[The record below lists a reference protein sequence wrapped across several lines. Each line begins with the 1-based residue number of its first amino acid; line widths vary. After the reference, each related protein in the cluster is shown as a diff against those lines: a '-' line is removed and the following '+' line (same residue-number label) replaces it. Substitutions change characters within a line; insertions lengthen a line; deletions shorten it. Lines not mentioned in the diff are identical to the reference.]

1 MPTPTAPATPSEAS
15 PPSGEA
21 SFESVLQRL
30 QTVVSQLEGGEL
42 PLEQALVLFEEG
54 VRLSRVGTERLDR
67 AEARID
73 ELLGKEGFRS
83 LDSPDTREGNPQR
96 TTKETR

>member
-1 MPTPTAPATPSEAS
+1 MPNTPAPVTPN
-15 PPSGEA
+15 EA

-30 QTVVSQLEGGEL
+30 QAVVSELESGDL

-54 VRLSRVGTERLDR
+54 VRLSRVGTERLDK

-83 LDSPDTREGNPQR
+83 LEGR
-96 TTKETR
+96 R

>member
-1 MPTPTAPATPSEAS
+1 MPQPKAPATPAEAS

-21 SFESVLQRL
+21 SFESVLARL
-30 QTVVSQLEGGEL
+30 QAVVSQLEGGEL

-83 LDSPDTREGNPQR
+83 LDSPDAREGNPQR

>member
-1 MPTPTAPATPSEAS
+1 VSELE
-15 PPSGEA
+15 SGD
-21 SFESVLQRL
+21 
-30 QTVVSQLEGGEL
+30 L

-54 VRLSRVGTERLDR
+54 VRLSRVGTERLDK

-83 LDSPDTREGNPQR
+83 LEPPDLRDGNPQR

>member
-1 MPTPTAPATPSEAS
+1 MPNTPAPVTPN
-15 PPSGEA
+15 EA

-30 QTVVSQLEGGEL
+30 QAVVSELESGDL
-42 PLEQALVLFEEG
+42 PLEQAL
-54 VRLSRVGTERLDR
+54 TERLDK

-83 LDSPDTREGNPQR
+83 LEPPDLRDGNPQR

>member
-1 MPTPTAPATPSEAS
+1 MPNTPAPVTPN
-15 PPSGEA
+15 EA

-30 QTVVSQLEGGEL
+30 QAVVSELESGDL

-54 VRLSRVGTERLDR
+54 VRLSRVGTERLDK

-83 LDSPDTREGNPQR
+83 LEPPDLRDGNPQR